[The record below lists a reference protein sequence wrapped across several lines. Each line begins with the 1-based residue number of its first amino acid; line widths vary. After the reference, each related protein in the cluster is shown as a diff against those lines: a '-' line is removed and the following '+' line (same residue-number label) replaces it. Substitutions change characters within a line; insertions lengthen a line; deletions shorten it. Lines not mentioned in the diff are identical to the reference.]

1 VHDSPAP
8 SSPHA
13 SARISK
19 RRLYAGGLALLV
31 AGGLIGTGVTKAL
44 DAKAAVPYTAV
55 ATTGGRLAGP
65 AASAV
70 PKGFAPPVPAPAA
83 PASHVSPVEVAAPA
97 ISVRSKLI
105 NLHLNPDKSLQVPVD
120 YGVAGW
126 YSDGPSPGET
136 GPPAVI
142 IGHVDSKAGPG
153 IFYRLAQMHKGDTVL
168 TRGSDGSALKFVV
181 YDSQEFPKDAFPA
194 DKVYA
199 PTTTPELRLITC
211 TGTFNKTSGHYLNNR
226 VVYARLAQTA

>member
-13 SARISK
+13 SAQAPK

-55 ATTGGRLAGP
+55 ATTGGRL
-65 AASAV
+65 
-70 PKGFAPPVPAPAA
+70 
-83 PASHVSPVEVAAPA
+83 AAPA

-194 DKVYA
+194 EQVYA
-199 PTTTPELRLITC
+199 PTATPELRLITC